1 MKQNLQPFQ
10 FRSLIPL
17 FLLLILPSCGYRSAH
32 PDDRLTLS
40 IPYVR
45 GDEEGFLTTALISE
59 LNRSGLYEYVSS
71 NGEVELKVALVG
83 GTEEI
88 IGFRYDRTE
97 KKGHVQPNLMAT
109 ENRRHAVAEVTLY
122 RASEDQPILGPI
134 VVTAA
139 AEYDY
144 IDVNTLRELAFT
156 TAQGKREK
164 VIDFSQGQLD
174 SIEGA
179 QDNALTPMYDLL
191 AKKIA
196 AVIQRSYFEQKKSP

>member
-1 MKQNLQPFQ
+1 M
-10 FRSLIPL
+10 
-17 FLLLILPSCGYRSAH
+17 
-32 PDDRLTLS
+32 
-40 IPYVR
+40 
-45 GDEEGFLTTALISE
+45 ISE
-59 LNRSGLYEYVSS
+59 LNRTGLYEYVSS

-83 GTEEI
+83 HSDEI

-97 KKGHVQPNLMAT
+97 KKGRIELNLMAT
-109 ENRRHAVAEVTLY
+109 ENRSHVAAEVSLF

-134 VVTAA
+134 VVTAS

-144 IDVNTLRELAFT
+144 IDVNSLRELAFT
-156 TAQGKREK
+156 NSQGKREK

-179 QDNALTPMYDLL
+179 HDNALAPTYDAL

-196 AVIQRSYFEQKKSP
+196 AVIQRAYFEKSDHL